1 MYYVNYIVDL
11 SYKACIVPALTS
23 QREHQVDE
31 EEKPP
36 FSVRLTNE
44 HREILDAL
52 RRLEAKIP
60 SPGGMVKLLIERA
73 DPRKQKDK
81 RK

>member
-1 MYYVNYIVDL
+1 M
-11 SYKACIVPALTS
+11 
-23 QREHQVDE
+23 DE